1 MMRRRRLARWRALG
15 TLGLVTLS
23 TSGCFLAGSP
33 RPPAT
38 PVPTATLAPA
48 PTAVR
53 PALVSS
59 PTPGAAPAGSEA
71 GAPEGTLS
79 PLPTPLPF
87 ATQAPAPMAATAG
100 PAPTAASAPGE
111 SQPYVVQQGD
121 TLTSISLRFYGRAS
135 LWRRIYDAN
144 RDVIPDPNALKVGTR
159 LLIPA
164 VS

>member
-1 MMRRRRLARWRALG
+1 MMRTQRPARWRALAA
-15 TLGLVTLS
+15 LGLVMLS
-23 TSGCFLAGSP
+23 SSGCFLAGSP

-38 PVPTATLAPA
+38 PAPTATLAPA
-48 PTAVR
+48 PTPVR

-59 PTPGAAPAGSEA
+59 PTAAPGPQGSDPA
-71 GAPEGTLS
+71 TTEGVPS
-79 PLPTPLPF
+79 WEPSPLPF
-87 ATQAPAPMAATAG
+87 ATPPPAATSNPVVSPAPAVGQA
-100 PAPTAASAPGE
+100 
-111 SQPYVVQQGD
+111 QPYVVQQGD

-164 VS
+164 AS